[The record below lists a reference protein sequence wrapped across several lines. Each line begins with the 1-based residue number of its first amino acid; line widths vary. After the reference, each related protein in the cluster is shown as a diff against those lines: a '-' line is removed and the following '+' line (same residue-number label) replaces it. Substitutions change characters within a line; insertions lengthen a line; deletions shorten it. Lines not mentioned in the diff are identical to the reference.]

1 MLIESITLAQR
12 DNKELEALIYR
23 FRPLIRKCGRQLHIE
38 DGEQEMVVAF
48 IELIKRFR
56 PETAMRTLLGCIPKS
71 LAILE

>member
-38 DGEQEMVVAF
+38 EYRRWRTGDG
-48 IELIKRFR
+48 
-56 PETAMRTLLGCIPKS
+56 GCFH
-71 LAILE
+71 

>member
-38 DGEQEMVVAF
+38 GDG
-48 IELIKRFR
+48 
-56 PETAMRTLLGCIPKS
+56 GCFH
-71 LAILE
+71 